1 MLYLIDLLESK
12 HVLTDDRLGF
22 VEDNAEICY
31 IYILPN
37 RKIGEAFIGI
47 IIEKR
52 ERN

>member
-12 HVLTDDRLGF
+12 HVLTDDRLEF
-22 VEDNAEICY
+22 VEDNAEICH